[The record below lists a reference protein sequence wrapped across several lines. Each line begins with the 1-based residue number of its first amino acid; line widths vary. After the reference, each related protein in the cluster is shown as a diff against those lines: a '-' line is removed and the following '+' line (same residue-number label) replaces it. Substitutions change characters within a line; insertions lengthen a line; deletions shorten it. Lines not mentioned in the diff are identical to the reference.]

1 MTAINKIV
9 KESTINFTGS
19 IIGTILG
26 YAWLMVMTRSLSQSE
41 VGNFTLVQS
50 IINIT
55 LIFVLLGMHRSLD
68 RFIPFYHASGETG
81 KIKSLLRLIFLFSI
95 FASLFFG
102 SVLYLAA
109 DFLGIA
115 VFDNPDLPRLIKI
128 AVLSIPFLAVIN
140 IVIYTF
146 SGYKELRYNVY
157 LKQTLEPVLRIVFV
171 FILALFG
178 LGVIEW
184 TWFYNFILIITAAVS
199 LWLLAKN
206 ILKPL
211 MLESTIRIEI
221 KEIIAYSWPISIASI
236 LTILIG
242 QTDYLILGI
251 YHPPENVGAYRIY
264 IQIVALLQ
272 LILGSTAR
280 IYKPVISELIP
291 EGADQEI
298 KKVYKQVSKWVL
310 SITMLGFLVI
320 ALYGNQITSLLFT
333 DAYSGY
339 PAALV
344 ILALGT
350 LVNSSFGPEGMTL
363 EAYGNTKIVL
373 LNSLISLFINIG
385 LGFILIPKYGI
396 VGAAIATAVTLSV
409 NGFLGLLEIF
419 FIYKMQPF
427 SLKSFKYLG
436 IGAFTGLLF
445 YGINSWINIEGVLGL
460 SVLVLAM
467 VIVYIALYYLTNS
480 VDEVDRE
487 IIARFT
493 KYLRIT
499 K

>member
-1 MTAINKIV
+1 
-9 KESTINFTGS
+9 
-19 IIGTILG
+19 
-26 YAWLMVMTRSLSQSE
+26 
-41 VGNFTLVQS
+41 
-50 IINIT
+50 
-55 LIFVLLGMHRSLD
+55 
-68 RFIPFYHASGETG
+68 
-81 KIKSLLRLIFLFSI
+81 
-95 FASLFFG
+95 
-102 SVLYLAA
+102 
-109 DFLGIA
+109 
-115 VFDNPDLPRLIKI
+115 
-128 AVLSIPFLAVIN
+128 
-140 IVIYTF
+140 
-146 SGYKELRYNVY
+146 
-157 LKQTLEPVLRIVFV
+157 
-171 FILALFG
+171 
-178 LGVIEW
+178 
-184 TWFYNFILIITAAVS
+184 
-199 LWLLAKN
+199 
-206 ILKPL
+206 
-211 MLESTIRIEI
+211 
-221 KEIIAYSWPISIASI
+221 
-236 LTILIG
+236 
-242 QTDYLILGI
+242 LGI